1 MLNGEKKKT
10 RPYQNNTATCM
21 YKYKD
26 TLSEVAYF
34 NNLVAYFNNLVTWKC
49 DASLG
54 RHILVSL
61 KLVQDKVEHHKPSLL
76 PLSTLGTPCE
86 QIAADL
92 CTLVSCLHLFENG
105 RETHSTLAPSL
116 KTGRL
121 LS

>member
-1 MLNGEKKKT
+1 MLNEEKKKT

-34 NNLVAYFNNLVTWKC
+34 NNLVTWKC

-61 KLVQDKVEHHKPSLL
+61 KLVQDKVEYHKPSLL

-105 RETHSTLAPSL
+105 RETHSTLASSL

>member
-1 MLNGEKKKT
+1 MLNEEKNKQGHIKT
-10 RPYQNNTATCM
+10 LLQLACTSISTHYI
-21 YKYKD
+21 
-26 TLSEVAYF
+26 SEA
-34 NNLVAYFNNLVTWKC
+34 AYFNNLVTWKC

-61 KLVQDKVEHHKPSLL
+61 KLVQDKVEHHEPSLL

-92 CTLVSCLHLFENG
+92 CTLVSCLHLLENG